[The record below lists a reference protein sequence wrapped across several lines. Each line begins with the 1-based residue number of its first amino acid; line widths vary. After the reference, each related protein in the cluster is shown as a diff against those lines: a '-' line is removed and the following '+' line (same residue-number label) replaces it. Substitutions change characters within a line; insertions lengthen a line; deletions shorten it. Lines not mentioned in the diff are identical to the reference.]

1 MIDMVLQIDPQ
12 KMLLSLFS
20 MNGFVFSHHKA
31 ITLESEV
38 VSSIP
43 ILMMHSEKLSYSKKR
58 QVFNLLSLPGQ
69 SFS

>member
-1 MIDMVLQIDPQ
+1 MIVMVLQIDPQ

-20 MNGFVFSHHKA
+20 MNGFVFSPHKA